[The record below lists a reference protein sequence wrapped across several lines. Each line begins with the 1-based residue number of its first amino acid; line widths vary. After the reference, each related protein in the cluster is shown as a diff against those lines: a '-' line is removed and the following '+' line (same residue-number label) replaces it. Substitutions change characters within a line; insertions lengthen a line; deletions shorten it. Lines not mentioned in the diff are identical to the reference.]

1 MKMKLL
7 LQLVLLLSIVLCHGT
22 KPNIIIILI
31 DDMVR
36 KVNFAILL
44 CIAVM

>member
-1 MKMKLL
+1 MKMLVL
-7 LQLVLLLSIVLCHGT
+7 SQLVLLLGLVLCHGS

-36 KVNFAILL
+36 IVNR
-44 CIAVM
+44 